1 MFHFHAT
8 LLFMHNA
15 QRPAGFLPYFIMHDR
30 ETTAVDSPSSKRSFS
45 RRKWGDWGCG
55 RNREALALVT
65 ELTRQKETNW
75 SKIALFCFAFLLPKS
90 RSERKGSR
98 KQAAWQNRIAWRYRC
113 LGHLLLCKTHKSI
126 TFYKQRFF
134 SLWPLAHS
142 QNSGANI
149 HYNRVSYKELWNDM
163 CKPFLINNNTWLK
176 CYVSNSFLVFK
187 YENFFLGLG
196 LNLYLA
202 TD

>member
-1 MFHFHAT
+1 
-8 LLFMHNA
+8 
-15 QRPAGFLPYFIMHDR
+15 MHDR
-30 ETTAVDSPSSKRSFS
+30 ETTLVPPRAAFS
-45 RRKWGDWGCG
+45 RRTWGDWECG
-55 RNREALALVT
+55 RNTEALALAT

-75 SKIALFCFAFLLPKS
+75 SKIEALFCFGFLLPKS

-98 KQAAWQNRIAWRYRC
+98 KQAARQYRIAWRCRR
-113 LGHLLLCKTHKSI
+113 LGYLLLCKTHKSI

-163 CKPFLINNNTWLK
+163 CRPFMINNNT
-176 CYVSNSFLVFK
+176 
-187 YENFFLGLG
+187 
-196 LNLYLA
+196 
-202 TD
+202 